1 VAVVASKVAAKKSP
15 VKTAPAKKAVAQKAL
30 AEKAAAPQLAKP
42 KVAAPAK
49 ADAVKPVSKPTKAI
63 SKPVAVK
70 PAKPVKVAKPAKPVK
85 EVKAVKPPVKVASK
99 VAAKV
104 VKVAKV
110 VDKAPKLPKAKLVR
124 DSFTM
129 PAAEFALIAQLKARA
144 MGFQRDTRK
153 SELLRAGLQALASL
167 SDAQLK
173 QALVALPPLKAGR
186 PKNSD

>member
-1 VAVVASKVAAKKSP
+1 
-15 VKTAPAKKAVAQKAL
+15 VKTAPAKKTVAQKAL

-85 EVKAVKPPVKVASK
+85 EVKAVKPPVKVASN
-99 VAAKV
+99 VAA
-104 VKVAKV
+104 KVAKV